1 VIVRTEV
8 VGSLATNCYLVWDEE
23 TKEGIVID
31 PGSESGKILRA
42 IEEIGFH
49 TQGIVLT
56 HGHGDHTGAVR
67 KIKKETLA
75 PVLIHEKD
83 TSFLTDPGQA
93 FLDLFLAIGEE
104 APPAADRFV
113 IENDKIEFGKESLT
127 VLYTPGHTPGSISLV
142 ADGLVF
148 TGDALFAGSIGR
160 TDLPGGS
167 YQTLIK
173 SIKEKIMTLDDETI
187 VYPGH
192 GPVSKVGFERRTNP
206 FL

>member
-1 VIVRTEV
+1 MIVITEV

-42 IEEIGFH
+42 IEEIGLVP
-49 TQGIVLT
+49 QAIVLT
-56 HGHGDHTGAVR
+56 HGHGDHTGAVG
-67 KIKKETLA
+67 KLKKEKQI
-75 PVLIHEKD
+75 PILIHEKD
-83 TSFLTDPGQA
+83 ASFLTDPGQA
-93 FLDLFLAIGEE
+93 FLDLFSVTGEE
-104 APPAADRFV
+104 APPPADKF
-113 IENDKIEFGKESLT
+113 IDDGDKISFGKEILT
-127 VLYTPGHTPGSISLV
+127 VLYTPGHTPGGISL
-142 ADGLVF
+142 AAPGLVF

>member
-42 IEEIGFH
+42 IEEIGLVP
-49 TQGIVLT
+49 QAIVLT
-56 HGHGDHTGAVR
+56 HGHGDHTGAVG

-83 TSFLTDPGQA
+83 ASFLTDPGQA
-93 FLDLFLAIGEE
+93 FLDLFLATGEE
-104 APPAADRFV
+104 APPPADRFV
-113 IENDKIEFGKESLT
+113 VENDKIEFGKESLA
-127 VLYTPGHTPGSISLV
+127 VLYTPGHTPGSISL
-142 ADGLVF
+142 AAPGLVF